1 MLEVDQEG
9 LVNMGPPWW
18 NENKCIGGKSGPI
31 ACNQT
36 RVKYCHSP
44 TQPQL
49 ELVLD
54 LKMGRFQD
62 WDLRLWLG
70 KSQAWLLTLHK
81 YKRWMGLV
89 RWQEDP

>member
-36 RVKYCHSP
+36 RVKY
-44 TQPQL
+44 
-49 ELVLD
+49 
-54 LKMGRFQD
+54 
-62 WDLRLWLG
+62 
-70 KSQAWLLTLHK
+70 
-81 YKRWMGLV
+81 
-89 RWQEDP
+89 